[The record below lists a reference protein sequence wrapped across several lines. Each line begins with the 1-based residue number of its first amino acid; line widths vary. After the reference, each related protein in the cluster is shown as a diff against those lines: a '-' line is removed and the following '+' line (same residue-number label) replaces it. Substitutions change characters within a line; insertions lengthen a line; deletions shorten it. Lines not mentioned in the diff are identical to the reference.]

1 MGAGFYRWI
10 WVFLVVTF
18 WCDVC
23 LVEVLGL
30 LVCGAFWLVILV
42 VSFWFDFALGVGF
55 EVVVIWVCVSGF
67 L

>member
-1 MGAGFYRWI
+1 MCVWLGF
-10 WVFLVVTF
+10 WV
-18 WCDVC
+18 
-23 LVEVLGL
+23 L

-55 EVVVIWVCVSGF
+55 EVVVVWVCVSGF